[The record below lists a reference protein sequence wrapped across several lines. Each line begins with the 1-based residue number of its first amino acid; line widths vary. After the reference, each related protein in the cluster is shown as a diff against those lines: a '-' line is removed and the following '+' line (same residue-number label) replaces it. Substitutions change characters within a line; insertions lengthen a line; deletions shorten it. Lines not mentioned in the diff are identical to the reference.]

1 MIGYSSDFQKAFW
14 VGLEVYKAALDV
26 WKTEEATKDFMTR
39 AHMELGL
46 KSPLTRALE
55 SKKGLSE
62 VLAVIGKLKH
72 SSTV

>member
-1 MIGYSSDFQKAFW
+1 
-14 VGLEVYKAALDV
+14 
-26 WKTEEATKDFMTR
+26 
-39 AHMELGL
+39 MELGL